1 MLKIKKL
8 GLDPNMLLDQAADLY
23 DKFGDE
29 LLNKATD
36 ESFFSG
42 LGKIKDS
49 IVEFFKGLFQ

>member
-1 MLKIKKL
+1 
-8 GLDPNMLLDQAADLY
+8 MLLDQAADLY